1 MARICPRCEIAG
13 RSRKLADNSWKMR
26 DQTPIFELQSPAAKQ
41 GLDFSVGTRG
51 LDSLSFNGQSLFCSA
66 QSGELQPW
74 KSVFRAVLDALL
86 SNPSP
91 SVQVAKKQVSSI
103 ELAYPWGQLACAY
116 AKKGETLTMRIEV
129 SNTGAQEI
137 DELSLR
143 LMELNFPSAPNGGT
157 LEAGMFGFGFKGTM
171 HPLYQ

>member
-1 MARICPRCEIAG
+1 LLLITRHSTLINVFLLLFAAAT
-13 RSRKLADNSWKMR
+13 LAETNADK
-26 DQTPIFELQSPAAKQ
+26 TQSQRNQEETSPALKSAAAKQ

-51 LDSLSFNGQSLFCSA
+51 LDSLSFNGQSLFRSA

-91 SVQVAKKQVSSI
+91 SVQVAKKPVSSI
-103 ELAYPWGQLACAY
+103 DLAYPWGHLACAY

-143 LMELNFPSAPNGGT
+143 
-157 LEAGMFGFGFKGTM
+157 
-171 HPLYQ
+171 